1 MREVFY
7 KRRATFLQRC
17 GRYLSY
23 VLNDHFVLVLLV
35 LFGFLALQYRKLL
48 EELPQGKEVAY
59 LILGLVSLLLLF
71 SGRVATYLEEA
82 DQVFLLPKEKEV
94 QAWIG
99 RSFWTSF
106 LGWASLQGLG
116 QVLLLPLYLKLGLNS
131 YLFAGYLS
139 LLTLLKY
146 VWFRKQTASWSRSD
160 RLNWEQVILDEQR
173 RQRSILQFF
182 SLFTQVK
189 GISGRVQRRPYL
201 DCVLGLMKK
210 QPEKTWEYLYARA
223 FLRAGDYFWLTV
235 RLTGLGFASLFL
247 VEEPWL
253 AVGLVILF
261 DYLLLFQLL
270 GLHGH
275 YDYQYVTKLYPVG
288 REMQLKNFQVF
299 LRQLMLGLLF
309 FQVLVAGIWLRDL
322 LAVAGLLGA
331 GLLLLGPYVKWKSE
345 KLID

>member
-1 MREVFY
+1 MREVFH
-7 KRRATFLQRC
+7 KRRAAFLQRC

-35 LFGFLALQYRKLL
+35 LFGFLALQYRQLL
-48 EELPQGKEVAY
+48 EELPKGKEVAY

-82 DQVFLLPKEKEV
+82 DQVFLLPKEREV

-106 LGWASLQGLG
+106 LVWASLQGLG
-116 QVLLLPLYLKLGLNS
+116 QVILFPLYLKLGLKVS
-131 YLFAGYLS
+131 LFLAFLV

-146 VWFRKQTASWSRSD
+146 VWFRKQTASWSRSG

-189 GISGRVQRRPYL
+189 GISGRVQRRSYL
-201 DCVLGLMKK
+201 DGFLLLLKK
-210 QPEKTWEYLYARA
+210 QHGQTWEYLYARA
-223 FLRAGDYFWLTV
+223 FLRAGDYFWLTI
-235 RLTGLGFASLFL
+235 RLTALGFASLFL
-247 VEEPWL
+247 VEESWL
-253 AVGLVILF
+253 AVGLVLLF

-275 YDYQYVTKLYPVG
+275 YDYQYVIKLYPLS
-288 REMQLKNFQVF
+288 RQIKLRNFQAF
-299 LRQLMLGLLF
+299 LGKLILVILVLQA
-309 FQVLVAGIWLRDL
+309 LVAGIWLRDL
-322 LAVAGLLGA
+322 LAVAGVLGA
-331 GLLLLGPYVKWKSE
+331 GLLFNGLYLKWKSE